1 MAARNAKHS
10 ISTISRKN
18 RGLWTVY
25 RCFGTSTQKRHLY
38 FDFRKRPSPPTNI
51 ILTLFCGRR
60 LREVPLCLYVSFP
73 LEFSKRTKKSVWER
87 VRFRNR
93 KVLVYFEENTPPVTP
108 YDVDNVHVCMN
119 SEETLH
125 SCLPIILVWRTNFLP
140 YLRLWNLSRNYTQHT
155 NSFEK
160 LHWKNVHVNLSS
172 RSVNKI

>member
-1 MAARNAKHS
+1 MFRNLYSKETPLLWFSKAT
-10 ISTISRKN
+10 ISTN
-18 RGLWTVY
+18 
-25 RCFGTSTQKRHLY
+25 QH
-38 FDFRKRPSPPTNI
+38 I

-60 LREVPLCLYVSFP
+60 LREVPPCMYVSFP

-93 KVLVYFEENTPPVTP
+93 KVLVYFEGNTPPVTP

-125 SCLPIILVWRTNFLP
+125 SCLPIILVCRTNFLP